1 MRIKWRERGRKPGLE
16 NDRRGRPREHP
27 KGTSGHAFSRGSPM
41 CGHVISVQKA
51 PLERILRTPKGTTKG
66 SRDHRSLRL
75 TFHNVTS
82 SQNAPLGRILRNF
95 RLRMRTPFHPFWV
108 MWPFRSLPV
117 AMVLVLLYYMLYYYY
132 SSSTKCT
139 SCACACD
146 HFRSCER
153 RHFLSRHFRS
163 RHFRSGSLP
172 VTPPQIW
179 YCPFWYNTVILV

>member
-82 SQNAPLGRILRNF
+82 SQKAPLGRILRNF

-117 AMVLVLLYYMLYYYY
+117 AMVLVLLYYMVVVQNVPVAHAHAIT
-132 SSSTKCT
+132 SGHVNVVT
-139 SCACACD
+139 SCHVTSGQG
-146 HFRSCER
+146 HFR
-153 RHFLSRHFRS
+153 
-163 RHFRSGSLP
+163 
-172 VTPPQIW
+172 
-179 YCPFWYNTVILV
+179 